1 MLSLFYADT
10 LPMLTFRNSQEAV
23 TKRRSRNVHSLL
35 FYVALALTSTA
46 SPFVLRPW
54 LASQSEAVQ
63 EMDRA
68 GLSKAHPLVSPG
80 GFLQPGASLP
90 FPLFS
95 PSRPGF
101 LFIPRTPSHP
111 AEVKPQSP
119 EERASLK
126 KWAQLLQPLSLLR
139 FLDRYS

>member
-10 LPMLTFRNSQEAV
+10 LPMLTFRISQEAV

-35 FYVALALTSTA
+35 FHVALALTSTA
-46 SPFVLRPW
+46 SPFVHRPR
-54 LASQSEAVQ
+54 LASQSE
-63 EMDRA
+63 MDRA
-68 GLSKAHPLVSPG
+68 GVSKAHPLISPG
-80 GFLQPGASLP
+80 GSLQPGAALP

-95 PSRPGF
+95 PSCPGF

-111 AEVKPQSP
+111 AEVKTQSP

-139 FLDRYS
+139 SLDRYS